1 MWGSTFIEEE
11 DANKIFD
18 NMISEEYILKA
29 CDVSSVE
36 GLTSVKLVID
46 TSYQSLLDL
55 GDIVK
60 SLETLT
66 LDGSYISSVRDLGT
80 GLRGLLRLSLDNCGL
95 SELDGIGMLSNL
107 IDLSVRDNQVS
118 DITSLAMHET
128 IQVGYMYIY
137 GDVMLDHA
145 HAKEL
150 LKRHICEPQHKLALI
165 FGTPDKDEYGH
176 FIVDGFDPLAAALD
190 GGVGKRKRKRM
201 PTKSGNDTVAKPK
214 ANVKP
219 KPNKAKPKD
228 QCT

>member
-137 GDVMLDHA
+137 GVYG
-145 HAKEL
+145 
-150 LKRHICEPQHKLALI
+150 IFLI
-165 FGTPDKDEYGH
+165 TLQYIYFFISFHCLFIPVFGSLRQSPHGYLHRGYPWLVPFAYHTHPH
-176 FIVDGFDPLAAALD
+176 CQ
-190 GGVGKRKRKRM
+190 
-201 PTKSGNDTVAKPK
+201 
-214 ANVKP
+214 
-219 KPNKAKPKD
+219 PNRASP
-228 QCT
+228 